1 MVGPHNILPDGQ
13 HTLMGAILLS
23 KHPVHNRLAVV
34 DKHDV
39 HGAVANVTEHIYA
52 QEVPDLAGHRREAL
66 GKHIHP
72 GDLHPVGFSPEGKG
86 QFPVPH
92 EVGFEILP
100 LPAHP
105 GEGQSHCKIYRGV
118 CQAIYIQ
125 LTGDSG
131 QGEDIVVIVPGLVR
145 LKLLVACPNQVV
157 ASVIDQQI
165 VFEYRLCVVG
175 G

>member
-1 MVGPHNILPDGQ
+1 
-13 HTLMGAILLS
+13 MGAILLS

-34 DKHDV
+34 DEHDV
-39 HGAVANVTEHIYA
+39 HGAVANVTEHIHA
-52 QEVPDLAGHRREAL
+52 LEVPDLAGHCREAL

-72 GDLHPVGFSPEGKG
+72 GDLHPVGFSPEGKS
-86 QFPVPH
+86 QFPVPR

-100 LPAHP
+100 LPAYP

-131 QGEDIVVIVPGLVR
+131 QGEDIIR
-145 LKLLVACPNQVV
+145 
-157 ASVIDQQI
+157 
-165 VFEYRLCVVG
+165 
-175 G
+175 